1 MASKQVKRCRT
12 SRVIKKRLIEIRDII
27 LLVGAGERGWKRRR
41 AQVQAPS
48 WPTLWLAP
56 VHRIVGA
63 WKYFLCARKH
73 TAHLSA
79 HSESPRGRHRRL
91 HVPSLPWPCPL
102 T

>member
-12 SRVIKKRLIEIRDII
+12 SLVIKKRLIGIRDII
-27 LLVGAGERGWKRRR
+27 LPVGAGERGRKRHC
-41 AQVQAPS
+41 AQAQALSRLTP
-48 WPTLWLAP
+48 WLAP
-56 VHRIVGA
+56 VCRIVGA

-79 HSESPRGRHRRL
+79 HSKSQRGHHRRL
-91 HVPSLPWPCPL
+91 HVPRLPWPCLL